1 MSLELKDFVVEPC
14 KSRLAFEFLPKKKQS
29 LNLKKIAIAF
39 KKNGVLI
46 EVETDFL
53 IMARLKDSG
62 ISLFKSGKIIVKD
75 TNIEDE
81 ARKIAQSLIKK
92 ME

>member
-1 MSLELKDFVVEPC
+1 MVEPC

-29 LNLKKIAIAF
+29 LDLKQIGVSL

-46 EVETDFL
+46 DVETTFL
-53 IMARLKDSG
+53 IMARVGGSG
-62 ISLFKSGKIIVKD
+62 VSLFKSGKIIVKD
-75 TNIEDE
+75 TNIEKE
-81 ARKIAQSLIKK
+81 ARKIAELLIKK